1 MATEHS
7 CVSRFEVMEPS
18 LEDIFL
24 TVVGKDNMETVQ
36 ANSMQMAEKK

>member
-1 MATEHS
+1 
-7 CVSRFEVMEPS
+7 MEPS

-24 TVVGKDNMETVQ
+24 TVVGKDNMGTVQ